1 MHLKISVFNPILCLG
16 IVWCKWWTL
25 KKTGFYRWKGPRI
38 VIKRTEIVIGRHN
51 QCNAKKLPDHHVSSQ
66 THHSVGHPWRMW
78 KIQNKYFSINL
89 IASVPSFASCRDWFW
104 HRWIGGYL
112 PPKVVQNRCA
122 RIQGIHT
129 YSLYGKQILKVV
141 FCGTIHYNL
150 KARLHLDKNL
160 LQKSLLLTNQ
170 CWPCVHEAQIARRPR
185 RDVRSFSFFSP
196 VWH

>member
-1 MHLKISVFNPILCLG
+1 MFPPRPITVLAILACG
-16 IVWCKWWTL
+16 ECK
-25 KKTGFYRWKGPRI
+25 
-38 VIKRTEIVIGRHN
+38 
-51 QCNAKKLPDHHVSSQ
+51 
-66 THHSVGHPWRMW
+66 

-122 RIQGIHT
+122 RIQGIDT

-150 KARLHLDKNL
+150 KARLHLDENL

-185 RDVRSFSFFSP
+185 RDVRSFSFFRLYDIKMAIMKAIDGGMGMKY
-196 VWH
+196 HFFFN